1 MVVLLFRA
9 IRRGLAP
16 PLDIGPELV
25 GQLRFTAAVAWP
37 SLVLMAFALSFG
49 PVGIQGADFLG
60 LFGAFDRLGGIY
72 VLTNVREI
80 APLAAGIVLAGV
92 VGTAICADI
101 GARVVREE
109 IDALEVLGVDTIKA
123 IVAPRLF
130 VLVGVAL
137 PFMIVSLIASM
148 MGGLLVVFE
157 NHASVGPFL
166 SDFFA
171 NATTLEFAAAAIK
184 TVIFGAVVAIVC
196 CYKGL
201 HVSGGAEG
209 VGRAVNQS
217 VVICF
222 LAIGAIDYA
231 FTQALLATHPILS
244 EVRG

>member
-1 MVVLLFRA
+1 
-9 IRRGLAP
+9 LAP

-148 MGGLLVVFE
+148 AGGLLVVLE
-157 NHASVGPFL
+157 NHASIGPFL

-201 HVSGGAEG
+201 HVSGGAED

-222 LAIGAIDYA
+222 LAIGAIDYV